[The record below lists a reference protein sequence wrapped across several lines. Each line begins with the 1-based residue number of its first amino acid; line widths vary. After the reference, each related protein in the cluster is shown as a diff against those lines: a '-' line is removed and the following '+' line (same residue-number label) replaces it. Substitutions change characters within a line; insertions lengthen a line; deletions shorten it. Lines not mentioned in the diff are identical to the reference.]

1 MTSRLNEIQKH
12 VGTARKVLKWKTCSN
27 EQSKTENIGTETVKT
42 TRRDSKKPST
52 TRRQA
57 KHTDWQNQ
65 R

>member
-1 MTSRLNEIQKH
+1 MLGLQEKYSFD
-12 VGTARKVLKWKTCSN
+12 KWKTCSN

-42 TRRDSKKPST
+42 TRRDSEKPST

-65 R
+65 W